1 MTAHLAARANVVSL
15 CWRTLRQQYGH
26 CHRLV
31 QGVYSLSSSISETRS
46 QCHKLSSCPDA
57 EALGWH
63 QFSEVST
70 QQEQHVVVCVGCLF
84 LRTPSR
90 APYRTPSACA
100 NRAAVAGGGWCVCV
114 CACVCVCMS
123 VFLYTIYVRVALSVD
138 KKRERKGR
146 LAPQSTML
154 DLKLIQS
161 YFFSKK
167 KR

>member
-70 QQEQHVVVCVGCLF
+70 QQEQHVVV
-84 LRTPSR
+84 
-90 APYRTPSACA
+90 
-100 NRAAVAGGGWCVCV
+100 AGGWWM
-114 CACVCVCMS
+114 VCVCMCMCMCVYECVS
-123 VFLYTIYVRVALSVD
+123 IHYLCACGFECRQKEREERASRSTEHYVRFKADS
-138 KKRERKGR
+138 
-146 LAPQSTML
+146 
-154 DLKLIQS
+154 KL
-161 YFFSKK
+161 FFLKK
-167 KR
+167 KTLNLGNDFTLYRALCTRFKAVFFF